1 MIPPAEI
8 ARLWREHARGL
19 ELLARSRGASVSGSC
34 SAEDFVQEAFIRL
47 ARQAEMPDDPLAWLA
62 RTIRNIVIDASRSE
76 GRRRRR
82 EQLFVE
88 RGEPWFELSDD
99 QQPGGL
105 SAEEVS
111 SLLGQLEPGD
121 REIIVAH
128 VWGGMTFR
136 QISLVYDISSSSAHR
151 RYLSALQ
158 QLRQSLG
165 IQSASQ

>member
-1 MIPPAEI
+1 
-8 ARLWREHARGL
+8 
-19 ELLARSRGASVSGSC
+19 
-34 SAEDFVQEAFIRL
+34 
-47 ARQAEMPDDPLAWLA
+47 MPDDPLAWLA